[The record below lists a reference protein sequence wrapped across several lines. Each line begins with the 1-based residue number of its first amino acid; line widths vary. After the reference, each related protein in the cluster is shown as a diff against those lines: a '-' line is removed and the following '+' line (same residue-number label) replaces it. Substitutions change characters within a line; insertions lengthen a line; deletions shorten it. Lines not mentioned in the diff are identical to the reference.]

1 MVCTIDFEQS
11 IFEARRARS
20 RYTKLRDEIVYI
32 GTTIGINESIQL
44 QKVAVNY
51 MAANVGQGPVAPR

>member
-32 GTTIGINESIQL
+32 YINESIQL
-44 QKVAVNY
+44 QKVAVND

>member
-1 MVCTIDFEQS
+1 VVCTIDFEQS

-32 GTTIGINESIQL
+32 YINESIQL
-44 QKVAVNY
+44 QKVAVND